1 MIFVANLA
9 VVAKRAL
16 GDACFQTTIEK
27 IIDTFPMDSK
37 VSNMEAVILGA
48 RDAAGTIGVRL
59 NAALQ
64 KAHPSV
70 CVIYLYQK
78 DKDKDL
84 VQCQY
89 KKLVKKITPEVIN
102 EVYTEFLGDHITKM
116 KDRDFS
122 ADNKV
127 IESKPEPEELPD
139 IPMEDIP
146 KVEVPPLELPPLPDP
161 TLEPAPAPQPPVSSM
176 EESIKNITNF
186 KDWNL
191 FKKQL
196 DKDVI
201 AKKLLEENTEYQGLL
216 QMLDVLDQQIATIW
230 RDSALSQEEKFNRIR
245 EVGRQRAGLRGQS
258 NSICVN
264 KVISLIDSVCMSA
277 KRTVDEK
284 VNALS
289 DALQQIRVSRND
301 IANLDK
307 VNKAIYERTEIHV
320 ELLNMK
326 KSIIELYNSMDT
338 LAKVSIQDLDDKL
351 PSNNPLVNTLV
362 KPIGDD
368 AFIPDNTITLTKR
381 LMEGLEKGWITM
393 SQLEQSV
400 DSIIA
405 LIFKLLDKD
414 NDIIQYQRN
423 LINLLIANRVEDL
436 VLVDNLL
443 KNVFRIYTGA
453 DGTGRSATAITH
465 SGVLSRRQNVLLL
478 DLTGRDKFAEYGLES
493 VSLNEFFLNQMERSF
508 VCVRSRKLNAE
519 EVQELITKLKTLV
532 SYYGYIN
539 VIVAPE
545 DIEVFNQL
553 CAEAFVVHYITD
565 CTKSSIEVVKNIVS
579 NTEVVN
585 VAKKLIMIAPPIDP
599 LEIATEVGIDL
610 TSTKIIPVPYMPE
623 IRAACLKKEE
633 PFMMDN
639 VRRAFEEAFA

>member
-27 IIDTFPMDSK
+27 IIDTLPMDSK

-48 RDAAGTIGVRL
+48 RDATGTIGVRL
-59 NAALQ
+59 NSALQ

-89 KKLVKKITPEVIN
+89 KKLVKKITPEVITD
-102 EVYTEFLGDHITKM
+102 VHAEFLGDHITKM
-116 KDRDFS
+116 KASDFS
-122 ADNKV
+122 SDNTV
-127 IESKPEPEELPD
+127 ITSEPEPEELPD
-139 IPMEDIP
+139 LPMDEIP
-146 KVEVPPLELPPLPDP
+146 KVEVPPLDLPPLPVP
-161 TLEPAPAPQPPVSSM
+161 TPAPEPTPEPPISSM

-196 DKDVI
+196 DKDMI

-230 RDSALSQEEKFNRIR
+230 RDSALTQEEKFNRIR

-264 KVISLIDSVCMSA
+264 KVISLIESVCMAA

-284 VNALS
+284 VNSLS
-289 DALQQIRVSRND
+289 DALQQIKVSRND
-301 IANLDK
+301 ISNVDK
-307 VNKAIYERTEIHV
+307 INKAIFERTEIHV
-320 ELLNMK
+320 ELMNMK
-326 KSIIELYNSMDT
+326 KAVIELYTSMDT
-338 LAKVSIQDLDDKL
+338 LAKTSIQDLDDKL

-362 KPIGDD
+362 KPIGDA
-368 AFIPDNTITLTKR
+368 AFIPDNTIVLTNK
-381 LMEGLEKGWITM
+381 LMEGLQDGWIKM

-400 DSIIA
+400 DSIIS
-405 LIFKLLDKD
+405 LIYKLLDKD
-414 NDIIQYQRN
+414 NDIIQYQQN

-453 DGTGRSATAITH
+453 DGTGRSATAIIH
-465 SGVLSRRQNVLLL
+465 SGILSRRHNVLLL
-478 DLTGRDKFAEYGLES
+478 DLTGRDKFAEYGIES
-493 VSLNEFFLNQMERSF
+493 VSLNEFLLSQIEKNFA
-508 VCVRSRKLNAE
+508 CVRSRKLNAE

-532 SYYGYIN
+532 SYYAYIN

-545 DIEVFNQL
+545 DIDVLNQL
-553 CAEAFVVHYITD
+553 CAEAFVVHYVTD
-565 CTKSSIEVVKNIVS
+565 CTKTSLDRVKSLIS

-585 VAKKLIMIAPPIDP
+585 IAKKLVMVAPPIDP
-599 LEIATEVGIDL
+599 LDIAVEVGADL
-610 TSTKIIPVPYMPE
+610 TSTKIVPIPYMPE
-623 IRAACLKKEE
+623 VRAACLKKEE
-633 PFMMDN
+633 PFLSDT
-639 VRRAFEEAFA
+639 VRIAFEEAFV